1 MGQTAGRTDRS
12 RYRLVTQRLD
22 CAPRILEM
30 FELCICGHAV
40 RICRRSCLAHT
51 MNAFSGRFTCGE
63 LPAASGDIAELAAA
77 AAAALGLSAYTRH
90 DRSAITSNCGRCCTG
105 IPVDANSIQHVSGS
119 NCLQCFNAVGWYR
132 IESVLLHG
140 E

>member
-1 MGQTAGRTDRS
+1 
-12 RYRLVTQRLD
+12 
-22 CAPRILEM
+22 
-30 FELCICGHAV
+30 
-40 RICRRSCLAHT
+40 
-51 MNAFSGRFTCGE
+51 MNAFSGRFTRGA
-63 LPAASGDIAELAAA
+63 LPPASGDIAELAAA